1 MLNFICD
8 FVDKLG
14 ENECVKMGG
23 VVLVFYIVWK
33 VLKLREKKVEAKWT
47 NLFRLIQ
54 WNLVY
59 FKSCKFDFNHH
70 ADGGYAVITG
80 GADGIGKACAN
91 LLAQRGINL
100 YLMDINTTLLQKTV
114 NDLQV
119 KYPKISVKS
128 KVMDLTKLKDEKVF
142 NELEEEIS
150 ELKIGILFNN
160 AGIAEY
166 KPWRFVENSHKDIT
180 MWELSS
186 ERECRKL
193 TYVILI

>member
-1 MLNFICD
+1 M
-8 FVDKLG
+8 
-14 ENECVKMGG
+14 
-23 VVLVFYIVWK
+23 
-33 VLKLREKKVEAKWT
+33 
-47 NLFRLIQ
+47 
-54 WNLVY
+54 VY

-70 ADGGYAVITG
+70 ADGGYALITG

-142 NELEEEIS
+142 SELEAEIS
-150 ELKIGILFNN
+150 DLKIGILFNN

-180 MWELSS
+180 M
-186 ERECRKL
+186 
-193 TYVILI
+193 